1 MIVETQILKGS
12 CPYLFAWDGSK
23 FDFVTD
29 VLWPSALG
37 MPLGIMAGEKLFAF
51 PNSTDEYLKVSGN
64 SVKPRNGCYEL
75 NFTTELWETPYLDNI
90 KLMVVAHPDSID
102 IYINEKFTPPPY
114 PPFRI
119 YRVSNKISPIG
130 AIDNL
135 GNDLR
140 LSLIHI
146 SEPTRPY

>member
-1 MIVETQILKGS
+1 ME
-12 CPYLFAWDGSK
+12 
-23 FDFVTD
+23 
-29 VLWPSALG
+29 
-37 MPLGIMAGEKLFAF
+37 
-51 PNSTDEYLKVSGN
+51 LKVSGN

-90 KLMVVAHPDSID
+90 KLMVVDHPDSID

-140 LSLIHI
+140 NALLLPDKIYTNHLTPSAYQGITEAHDMILDFGDLENLDSVYLLSLIHI
-146 SEPTRPY
+146 